1 MSRQAYS
8 ALLAAVFA
16 TFTLASPSE
25 AEELD
30 KKAHLFFQADEFEY
44 RVNDGADTFY
54 WEAQGWLGGDTN
66 KAWLKTRGE
75 QVIDGALEQAEV
87 QLLYSRNV
95 ADFWDFQVGVRHDFE
110 PQPNRTFGAIGFHG
124 LAPYFFEVDTAMFVS
139 EKGEVSFRL
148 EGEYELLL
156 TQRLILQP
164 KFETNLAVQ
173 EVRERGIGSGFN
185 DVELGLR
192 LRYEITRKF
201 APYIGVSWEK
211 ALGQTAD
218 FVRDEGEDTSVL
230 GFVGGIRFW
239 F

>member
-87 QLLYSRNV
+87 QLLYSRKV
-95 ADFWDFQVGVRHDFE
+95 ADFWDFQAGVRHDFE

>member
-1 MSRQAYS
+1 MSRQVYS
-8 ALLAAVFA
+8 VLLRALLAAWV
-16 TFTLASPSE
+16 LASSSE
-25 AEELD
+25 AAELD
-30 KKAHLFFQADEFEY
+30 KKVHLFFQAEEFEY
-44 RVNDGADTFY
+44 RLNDGADTFY

-75 QVIDGALEQAEV
+75 QVINGALEQAEI

-139 EKGEVSFRL
+139 EKGEVSARL

-218 FVRDEGEDTSVL
+218 FVRGEGGDTSVVS
-230 GFVGGIRFW
+230 FVGGIRFW